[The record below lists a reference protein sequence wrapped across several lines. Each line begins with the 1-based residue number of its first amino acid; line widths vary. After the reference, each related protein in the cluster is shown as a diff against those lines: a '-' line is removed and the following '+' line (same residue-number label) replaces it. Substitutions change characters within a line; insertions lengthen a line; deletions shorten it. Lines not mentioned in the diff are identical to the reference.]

1 MLLARCPAVAQ
12 TCLQVDVNLKN
23 LQSDS
28 DQLKV
33 NDAADKRDHHQNSDL
48 LLLGDG
54 LFPSHLTHIHTTLN
68 TLHPLL
74 VTFHVKRTFVR
85 KEIHP

>member
-1 MLLARCPAVAQ
+1 MLVARCPAIAQ
-12 TCLQVDVNLKN
+12 TRLQVDVNLKN

-33 NDAADKRDHHQNSDL
+33 NDAADIRDHHQNSDL

-54 LFPSHLTHIHTTLN
+54 LFPSHLRLLAN
-68 TLHPLL
+68 SWLRVPLP
-74 VTFHVKRTFVR
+74 TYGSFYPVR
-85 KEIHP
+85 VL